1 MNCHVYL
8 SARKKVKKK
17 IKKKFEKKYHSIN
30 LFINRNFF
38 PQKSSETKNPSK
50 NLITA
55 KTKISF
61 SSPYNLDIYTLKITY
76 PIRTFFNSVFLKS
89 ANLCCDSH
97 ICLPSA
103 KINEQIPKTLV

>member
-1 MNCHVYL
+1 MYICQL
-8 SARKKVKKK
+8 ERKLKK